1 MSEHEKTAEVGRFIE
16 FGNSNLK
23 RIHLSRE
30 ADRFVSARELLA
42 CNIADSHRQDL
53 YNIVYA
59 DRSGLCTSSYIG
71 TINGVSFLDKD
82 EVQSEVLSIDD
93 VPKYKWGDAQ
103 CTAERLLSVV
113 QNNTLVSCNR
123 IGSWMHSID
132 DDLFCQADLESLRV
146 SCQIY
151 QPVLTEGGSIA
162 LYLNQRDL
170 DRGRCTS
177 MKVGRAFK
185 HMFQNMSDAQVARL
199 HDLWLDETAP
209 RTFSLRRGRSIE
221 DFNIAYTAD
230 RVVSRNLASTRA
242 DYKSLAMSCMHDVT
256 VSAIHEGVDVEYSPS
271 SVYASG
277 DFEIAYVVEE
287 DEDGD
292 IESIA
297 GRVIYSIG
305 RKDEDGHVVEDKI
318 NAPVYAACEQSG
330 QMLRDHLSS
339 IDCHSSSDLSEWSG
353 LRLLKIEAAHHDT
366 YIAPYLDGDVACELG
381 RKHIILDTFGSIDL
395 NSTEGLL
402 HEGTYCIVCDVH
414 LAEDE
419 AFYSDDGS
427 MCDCCYHESYGTC
440 SESGEDHPVEDLIEV
455 NYEYTG
461 NRFCHKIVHIDYA
474 RYCECVEQWWYED
487 DVTISDDG
495 DFVPTHR
502 IDDFPEL
509 FDLDKETQE
518 EVA

>member
-16 FGNSNLK
+16 FGSSALK

-42 CNIADSHRQDL
+42 CNIADSYRQNL

-59 DRSGLCTSSYIG
+59 DRSGLCSSSYIG
-71 TINGVSFLDKD
+71 TANGVSFLDKD

-113 QNNTLVSCNR
+113 QNNTLVSSNR
-123 IGSWMHSID
+123 IGYWMNGID
-132 DDLFCQADLESLRV
+132 DDLFCQADLESLKV

-151 QPVLTEGGSIA
+151 QPVLMEGGSIA

-199 HDLWLDETAP
+199 HDLWLDETRP
-209 RTFSLRRGRSIE
+209 RTFTLKVGRSIK
-221 DFNIAYTAD
+221 DFSFAYTAD

-242 DYKSLAMSCMHDVT
+242 DYKSLAMSCMHGEEVLADYDG
-256 VSAIHEGVDVEYSPS
+256 ERLPMSPA

-277 DFEIAYVVEE
+277 DFEIAYLVEQNSE
-287 DEDGD
+287 ENKV
-292 IESIA
+292 A

-305 RKDEDGHVVEDKI
+305 SKDEDGHVVEDKI

-353 LRLLKIEAAHHDT
+353 LRLLKIEAAHHDN

-381 RKHIILDTFGSIDL
+381 RKHIILDTFGSIAL
-395 NSTEGLL
+395 SSTEGLL
-402 HEGTYCIVCDVH
+402 HDGVYCIICDVH
-414 LAEDE
+414 ISEDE
-419 AFYSDDGS
+419 AFYSDDGP
-427 MCDCCYHESYGTC
+427 MCDCCYHENYGIC
-440 SESGEDHPVEDLIEV
+440 SESGDSHPIDDLIEV
-455 NYEYTG
+455 NYEFAG
-461 NRFCHKIVHIDYA
+461 NRFCHKIVHLDYA
-474 RYCECVEQWWYED
+474 RYCECVEQWWFED

-509 FDLDKETQE
+509 FDRETQE